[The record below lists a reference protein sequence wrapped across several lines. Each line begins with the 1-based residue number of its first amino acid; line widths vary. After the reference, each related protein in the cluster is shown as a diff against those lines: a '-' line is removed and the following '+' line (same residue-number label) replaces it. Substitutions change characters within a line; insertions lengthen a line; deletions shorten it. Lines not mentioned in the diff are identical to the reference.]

1 MEPCRWLHKLG
12 LLFVVAS
19 TPVCLASVGRL
30 GSARRA
36 EPGSLAAREV
46 QVWNSAFHHLPIA
59 ANRRSGVD
67 TRCAATQPPEPL
79 ATPDPLLRAPSSA
92 TKVRVSFI
100 IGMDGQVQSPVI
112 LEGAGPMEDR
122 SVLETVR
129 SWRYRP
135 ASCNSVPA
143 EAEARVEFSSR

>member
-1 MEPCRWLHKLG
+1 
-12 LLFVVAS
+12 
-19 TPVCLASVGRL
+19 
-30 GSARRA
+30 
-36 EPGSLAAREV
+36 
-46 QVWNSAFHHLPIA
+46 
-59 ANRRSGVD
+59 
-67 TRCAATQPPEPL
+67 
-79 ATPDPLLRAPSSA
+79 
-92 TKVRVSFI
+92 
-100 IGMDGQVQSPVI
+100 MDGQVQSPVI